1 MDGAAP
7 RLRSWRELFSLDGR
21 VALVTGAGGGIG
33 RVLSWALADAGA
45 KLAAHERTSAD
56 LAPLREL
63 LAADGLA
70 ADGLAATEFT
80 ADLSNVEECRA
91 LVAAVHAAHGRID
104 VLVNCAGI
112 VARTPIAETDPE
124 TFDRVVAVDV
134 RAPYFLSQ
142 AVHPIMRDGGG
153 GSIVNIGSL
162 NSFYGLDTV
171 SVYGLAKGALT
182 QFTRTAAVE
191 WAPDGV
197 RVNTLTPG
205 FIRTP
210 INAESL
216 WGMDHRRAWLLDRV
230 PMGRPGYPEDLV
242 GALLFLASEASAFVT
257 GQALVVDGGF
267 LAGGSW
273 DYQGPLAGR
282 AGRRAA
288 STADEGGEPGRS

>member
-1 MDGAAP
+1 MDEAAP

-33 RVLSWALADAGA
+33 RVLGWALAEAGA
-45 KLAAHERTSAD
+45 RLAAHDRTSAD
-56 LAPLREL
+56 LTPLREL
-63 LAADGLA
+63 LTAEGM
-70 ADGLAATEFT
+70 AATEFT
-80 ADLSNVEECRA
+80 ADLSSVGECRG
-91 LVAAVHAAHGRID
+91 LVAAVLAEHGRID

-112 VARTPIAETDPE
+112 VARTPIAETEPE

-142 AVHPIMRDGGG
+142 AVHPIMRDSGG
-153 GSIVNIGSL
+153 GSIINIGSL

-216 WGMDHRRAWLLDRV
+216 WGIAHRRAWLLDRV
-230 PMGRPGYPEDLV
+230 PMGRPGYPADLV
-242 GALLFLASEASAFVT
+242 GALLYLASDASAFVT
-257 GQALVVDGGF
+257 GQTLVVDGGF

-273 DYQGPLAGR
+273 DYQGPLSK
-282 AGRRAA
+282 RAA
-288 STADEGGEPGRS
+288 FTADGGGAPDRS